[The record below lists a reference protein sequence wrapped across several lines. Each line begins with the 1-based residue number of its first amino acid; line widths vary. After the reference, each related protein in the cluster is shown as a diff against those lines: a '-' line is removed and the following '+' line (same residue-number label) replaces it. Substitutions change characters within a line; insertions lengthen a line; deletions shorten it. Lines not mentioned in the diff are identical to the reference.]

1 MIITLRV
8 NRNFWFLVLCCLLV
22 GVAMADGDGAVD
34 SDTDSDTSSDGN
46 SDDYFQLEQ
55 CISPGWI
62 RHTYIVDDRTI
73 IFYMNQ
79 QKIFVNRLPHR
90 CAGLRSAGTFSYRLR
105 GTQLCN
111 VDMIKVVRSTGGR
124 LDTGPTC
131 GLGMFRPVTEEEAEM
146 IRQKEVEIPPQESES
161 AENSDASDS
170 D

>member
-1 MIITLRV
+1 MTIKLLV
-8 NRNFWFLVLCCLLV
+8 NRKFWSLVLCYLLV
-22 GVAMADGDGAVD
+22 GVAMADGDDAVD
-34 SDTDSDTSSDGN
+34 SDSDTSSWSN
-46 SDDYFQLEQ
+46 SDDYFQLEK

-105 GTQLCN
+105 GIQLCN
-111 VDMIKVVRSTGGR
+111 VDTIKVVRSAGSR
-124 LDTGPTC
+124 LETGPTC
-131 GLGMFRPVTEEEAEM
+131 GLGMFRPVAEEEAVM
-146 IRQKEVEIPPQESES
+146 IRNKEAEIPPQESES
-161 AENSDASDS
+161 AENSDAGDT